1 METGAL
7 NCVVAF
13 IRPFQLDAVV
23 DALRHARGF
32 AGLNTSVVRGM
43 GVSEAHPPRSG
54 ERAEVDPFCAD
65 QKTVDAV
72 IRNFEVMGEAA
83 RHVDD
88 QTAQRSPGVPWL
100 DVRDMTILDDLPALK
115 RNLRSLMEE
124 LGR

>member
-1 METGAL
+1 M
-7 NCVVAF
+7 
-13 IRPFQLDAVV
+13 
-23 DALRHARGF
+23 
-32 AGLNTSVVRGM
+32 
-43 GVSEAHPPRSG
+43 PPR
-54 ERAEVDPFCAD
+54 DPRLRIEDMLATIDQIESYTAGMTFDTFCAD

-88 QTAQRSPGVPWL
+88 QAARRSPGVPWP
-100 DVRDMTILDDLPALK
+100 DVRDMRNILIHEYFGVDLATVWKTILDDLPALK